1 MSVAELAYTG
11 FGTPLLRLNKTLQ
24 SLCIHDVYNMFVA
37 NKKENKNR
45 AFVGLMTDC

>member
-11 FGTPLLRLNKTLQ
+11 FGTSLLSLNKTLQ

-37 NKKENKNR
+37 NKKKTRIE
-45 AFVGLMTDC
+45 